1 MEEEVLSIQNQYLLD
16 VNKKFLSKELNI
28 TRDFLEKLG
37 DEAVITQPDLQV
49 LKVPIHKKYKYILV
63 PVLISHKAY
72 LESAS

>member
-63 PVLISHKAY
+63 PVGEDHCLNEH
-72 LESAS
+72 